1 MGMNALDMNALGMN
15 VRSQMRNYVV
25 QRLRMKGDGSPLNDQ
40 DLLFSSGRL
49 DSLDAVEIVMC
60 IETDYGIN
68 FSEINFD
75 LTLLDSIDAITDLVD
90 SRAMTPST

>member
-1 MGMNALDMNALGMN
+1 MNRN
-15 VRSQMRNYVV
+15 VRSQMRNYVM
-25 QRLRMKGDGSPLNDQ
+25 QRLRMKGDGAPLDDE

-60 IETDYGIN
+60 METEYGIN

-75 LTLLDSIDAITDLVD
+75 LTLLDSIDAIAGLIDRHSVN
-90 SRAMTPST
+90 A